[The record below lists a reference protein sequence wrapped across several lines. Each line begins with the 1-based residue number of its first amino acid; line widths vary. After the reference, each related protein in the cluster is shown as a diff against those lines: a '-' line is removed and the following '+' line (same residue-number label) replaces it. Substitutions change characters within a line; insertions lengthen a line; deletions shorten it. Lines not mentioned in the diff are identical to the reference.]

1 MYLIQWASSS
11 TMKTEKL
18 IVSTDEEPMDYRVR
32 IAAGDES
39 STLVLT
45 GKYLGMCHTV
55 KKKIKLQLFA

>member
-1 MYLIQWASSS
+1 
-11 TMKTEKL
+11 MKTEKL